1 MTLRHSMDG
10 AAFGRMIV
18 SASAAIELKKQKI
31 NELNVFPVPD
41 GDTGTNMSMTL
52 AAAAQDLK
60 KRSPDSLTK
69 AADMTASALLRGAR
83 GNSGV
88 ILSLLFRG
96 FSKSLKGKLE
106 ASGKDFADALTA
118 GVEAAYKAVMKPAEG
133 TILTVSRLTADAARE
148 LAAQDANLESVLAGS
163 IETAK
168 VALENTVNQNP
179 VLKKAGVVDAGGMGF
194 LVILEGMLSSLQGND
209 IAPQDASGETKEQA
223 DFADFATE
231 DITFA
236 YDTVYIV
243 RKKDENV
250 SLEPLR
256 VYLDSIG
263 DSLVIGE
270 DDEAFKVH
278 VHTNIPWD
286 ALAESQKYG
295 TLELA
300 KIENM
305 RMQHDDLAEGRKA
318 RSTDDLE
325 AIEQELESGEAAAAQ
340 PAAPEKPFGFV
351 AVCAGAGLAGVFR
364 DLGADGIIEGGQTMN
379 PSTEDILKAIEQTPA
394 EVVFVLPN
402 NKNIIMA
409 AQAASELATREVV
422 VVPTKTVPQGITA
435 MLSFDETQSASEN
448 AELMTESLSGVTT
461 MQITYA
467 ARNSD
472 FEGRDIHEGEYLAL
486 YNGALLGNSPDLDS
500 LLAAMAEKAA
510 GEGTEFVNI
519 FYGADTTAEQAAH
532 ASEIFTKALPS
543 AEVNV
548 LSGGQPIYYYLISAE

>member
-1 MTLRHSMDG
+1 MDG
-10 AAFGRMIV
+10 AAFARMIV
-18 SASAAIELKKQKI
+18 SASAAIEQKKQKI

-60 KRSPDSLTK
+60 KRSPESLTK

-106 ASGKDFADALTA
+106 ANGKDFAEALSA

-133 TILTVSRLTADAARE
+133 TILTVSRLTGDAARD
-148 LAAQDANLESVLAGS
+148 LAADDANLESVLMGS

-194 LVILEGMLSSLQGND
+194 VTILEGMLASLQGND
-209 IAPQDASGETKEQA
+209 VALQENAGGTKEQA
-223 DFADFATE
+223 DFTDFATE

-243 RKKDENV
+243 RKKDETVN
-250 SLEPLR
+250 LEPLR

-278 VHTNIPWD
+278 VHTNIPWE

-318 RSTDDLE
+318 RSTDDLD
-325 AIEQELESGEAAAAQ
+325 AIEQELEAGDTAKPA

-351 AVCAGAGLAGVFR
+351 AVCAGEGLAGVFR

-379 PSTEDILKAIEQTPA
+379 PSTEDILHAIEQTPA

-409 AQAASELATREVV
+409 AQAAQELATREVV

-448 AELMTESLSGVTT
+448 AELMTESLAGVTT

-486 YNGALLGNSPDLDS
+486 YNGALLGNSPDLDA
-500 LLAAMAEKAA
+500 LLSAMAEKTAE
-510 GEGTEFVNI
+510 EGKEFINI
-519 FYGADTTAEQAAH
+519 FYGADTTPEQASH
-532 ASEIFTKALPS
+532 AAELFTKALPN